1 MSIKN
6 SVATK
11 KATVSDGIAALSA
24 LASTGLSVHP
34 ERCVRLRNRHASCNR
49 CAEACTSGAIAC
61 KDGAWTLDVNLCVEC
76 GTCATVCPT
85 CALEAAR
92 PHDAELLRGARA
104 SAREMDGLAVFACAH
119 ALDKAQREQPEVG
132 IFPGRVVR
140 VACLSRIDETLLFSL
155 FSQGITRVRAVFGAC
170 ETCPRK
176 QGVQS
181 ARLVERTV
189 SSLAHAWGVQVD
201 YERVSA
207 FPEEVLSR
215 GAEDSQLQG
224 GCQAAAVYPRE
235 ALPQEKGA
243 SALPAKAPSCDLPRQ
258 EATLAEGEGHLAS
271 PGSSAPMPLAEG
283 EKVALSREGRV
294 CAEYKPTHVQKDG
307 TLPHF
312 VPQRRR
318 KLLDALSLCGEPAA
332 EVIDTRLWGHVI
344 IDFARCKSCKM
355 CAVFC
360 PTGALSRYSDE
371 HGIAGIE
378 HYVAEC
384 VHCCLCQDICP
395 AGAITCV
402 TQVPARQLASG
413 ETERYAMRDPEWF
426 SGPDQILQRM
436 KVKIGGNSVEH
447 SY

>member
-1 MSIKN
+1 MSRKN
-6 SVATK
+6 SVAT
-11 KATVSDGIAALSA
+11 AWTSVDDGIAALSA

-49 CAEACTSGAIAC
+49 CAEACTSGAIAFR
-61 KDGAWTLDVNLCVEC
+61 DDAWALDVRLCVEC

-92 PHDAELLRGARA
+92 PHDAELLRGAR
-104 SAREMDGLAVFACAH
+104 SAALEMGGLAVFACSH
-119 ALDKAQREQPEVG
+119 ALEQADDAVLLDR
-132 IFPGRVVR
+132 IVQ

-155 FSQGITRVRAVFGAC
+155 FLQGATRIRAVFGAC

-181 ARLVERTV
+181 ACLVERTV
-189 SSLAHAWGVQVD
+189 LSLAHAWGVQVD
-201 YERVSA
+201 YARMGT
-207 FPEEVLSR
+207 FPEEVLAR
-215 GAEDSQLQG
+215 GGNVFSPSAENSDCDSLR
-224 GCQAAAVYPRE
+224 RE
-235 ALPQEKGA
+235 TE
-243 SALPAKAPSCDLPRQ
+243 
-258 EATLAEGEGHLAS
+258 LAEGERVTLSCEGHI
-271 PGSSAPMPLAEG
+271 
-283 EKVALSREGRV
+283 R
-294 CAEYKPTHVQKDG
+294 AEYRPVHVQKDG

-312 VPQRRR
+312 VPHRRR
-318 KLLDALSLCGEPAA
+318 KLLDVLSLCGDPVA

-360 PTGALSRYSDE
+360 PTGSLSKYSDE
-371 HGIAGIE
+371 HGIAGVE

-395 AGAITCV
+395 AGAISCV
-402 TQVPARQLASG
+402 TRVSARQLASS
-413 ETERYAMRDPEWF
+413 ETERYAMRDPEWS